1 METKKKLK
9 SSTAYLFNCYI
20 WLLNTIARGPISRAA
35 IDEKWAHSSV
45 NEYKQDYLPESNF
58 HRWKSTVE
66 MLFDVHIKCNAYNE
80 YYIEEASD
88 LRGADLRLRLLNLMS
103 IDSLLKD
110 SKELSD
116 QILFEPI
123 PSGEKFLAPII
134 EALRDEYAIQI
145 THQGFGKAY
154 PSTYLVEPY
163 CLKMFKQRWYVLA
176 YSPGTDDMRVY
187 GLDRIQAI
195 EPTQQKYTLPKDFD
209 AEHFFQNTYG
219 VSGMDEEP
227 ETVEIKIEAY
237 QANFLRTLPLHS
249 SQEEIER
256 QEQFSIFRFNIVPTF
271 EFIQEL
277 RKHGSVLEV
286 LQPQWLRDE
295 FRKELEYQLSKYQ
308 EEEQYP
314 DYRPLSQEER
324 DRIFGH
330 QTEIEF

>member
-134 EALRDEYAIQI
+134 EAMRDKCVLQMTY
-145 THQGFGKAY
+145 QGFGK
-154 PSTYLVEPY
+154 PCPHTFPIEPY
-163 CLKMFKQRWYVLA
+163 CLKMFKQRWYVLVYA
-176 YSPGTDDMRVY
+176 PDIDKMRVY
-187 GLDRIQAI
+187 GLDRIHAI
-195 EPTQQKYTLPKDFD
+195 EPTKKKYQLPDDFD
-209 AEHFFQNTYG
+209 AEAYFKDAYG
-219 VSGMDEEP
+219 VTVLDEQQQP
-227 ETVEIKIEAY
+227 EKIVISIDED
-237 QANFLRTLPLHS
+237 QADYLRTLPLHP
-249 SQEEIER
+249 SQKEIEPINGYPA
-256 QEQFSIFRFNIVPTF
+256 FSFYVYPSE
-271 EFIQEL
+271 EFCQEL
-277 RKHGSVLEV
+277 FKYGSDLEV
-286 LQPQWLRDE
+286 HEPESLRNYFAEDA
-295 FRKELEYQLSKYQ
+295 
-308 EEEQYP
+308 
-314 DYRPLSQEER
+314 
-324 DRIFGH
+324 DRVNEMYNH
-330 QTEIEF
+330 

>member
-88 LRGADLRLRLLNLMS
+88 LRGTDLRLRLLNLMS
-103 IDSLLKD
+103 MDSLLKD

-134 EALRDEYAIQI
+134 EALRDKTAIEM
-145 THQGFGKAY
+145 TYQGFTKDY
-154 PSTYLVEPY
+154 PATFIVEPY

-176 YSPGTDDMRVY
+176 YSPGIDKMRVY
-187 GLDRIQAI
+187 GLDRIHAI
-195 EPTQQKYTLPKDFD
+195 EPTKKKYQLPDDFD
-209 AEHFFQNTYG
+209 AEAYFKDAYG
-219 VSGMDEEP
+219 VTVLDDQQEP
-227 ETVEIKIEAY
+227 QKIVISMSED
-237 QANFLRTLPLHS
+237 QAHYLRTLPLHS
-249 SQEEIER
+249 SQKEIEPINGYPA
-256 QEQFSIFRFNIVPTF
+256 FSFYVYPSD
-271 EFIQEL
+271 EFCQEL
-277 RKHGSVLEV
+277 FKYGSYLEV
-286 LQPQWLRDE
+286 HEPESLRNYFAEDA
-295 FRKELEYQLSKYQ
+295 
-308 EEEQYP
+308 
-314 DYRPLSQEER
+314 
-324 DRIFGH
+324 DRVNKMYNLK
-330 QTEIEF
+330 